1 MLSPKLKRLPQQL
14 QLPLSPQLRKTKNPI
29 QLLHLTHQGKLGAD
43 GTPPLTLPSSS
54 SNNNNNS
61 SSIILG
67 DGVDL
72 LSGVDHKGAVVVPEV
87 PTSPDP
93 RQASPHQGWAAQA
106 QEEWAV
112 QVQEW
117 VVPTLQCPTTKP

>member
-1 MLSPKLKRLPQQL
+1 MFRPKLKRLPQLL
-14 QLPLSPQLRKTKNPI
+14 QLPLPPQLRKTKNPI
-29 QLLHLTHQGKLGAD
+29 QHLQLLTHQGKLGVD
-43 GTPPLTLPSSS
+43 GTPPLTQHSSSS
-54 SNNNNNS
+54 SNNNDS

-93 RQASPHQGWAAQA
+93 RQASPLQGWEA
-106 QEEWAV
+106 QEGWAV

>member
-1 MLSPKLKRLPQQL
+1 MFRPKLKRLPQLL
-14 QLPLSPQLRKTKNPI
+14 QLPRPPQLRKTKNPI
-29 QLLHLTHQGKLGAD
+29 QLLHLTHQGKLGVD
-43 GTPPLTLPSSS
+43 GTRLLTLPSSS
-54 SNNNNNS
+54 SNNNS

-93 RQASPHQGWAAQA
+93 RQASPLQGWAAQA

>member
-1 MLSPKLKRLPQQL
+1 MFRPKLKRLPQQL
-14 QLPLSPQLRKTKNPI
+14 QLPLPPQLRKTKNPI
-29 QLLHLTHQGKLGAD
+29 QLLHLTHQGKLGVD
-43 GTPPLTLPSSS
+43 GTRLLTLPSSS
-54 SNNNNNS
+54 SSNYNNNS

-93 RQASPHQGWAAQA
+93 RQASPLQGWAAQA
-106 QEEWAV
+106 QEWV
-112 QVQEW
+112 VQEW